1 MKTDTGPHFRAPR
14 SVGALA
20 RYMESNKLV
29 GLMSLPQQQLD
40 LIEAEAMQPGATWDA
55 ERSARIHAIRWLR
68 DLTRGQLVLLC
79 AKLRIKVS

>member
-1 MKTDTGPHFRAPR
+1 MKSDVGPHYRVPR

-20 RYMESNKLV
+20 RYIESNKLV
-29 GLMSLPQQQLD
+29 GLLHLSQQELD
-40 LIEAEAMQPGATWDA
+40 LIEHEAVQPGAKYDH
-55 ERSARIHAIRWLR
+55 RLHAIRWLR